1 MELGLRNAVD
11 ADILRLR
18 NVRDSLT
25 LRVSDLEMTVETL
38 REELMSLKKN
48 HSEVRADMSFSKLTK
63 VLMFGWKSAVCP
75 DVVFRRCI
83 SCRLGQPAK

>member
-48 HSEVRADMSFSKLTK
+48 HSEVRADMSF
-63 VLMFGWKSAVCP
+63 
-75 DVVFRRCI
+75 
-83 SCRLGQPAK
+83 